1 MYVSYSTYWDLE
13 ITSIIMVNRTDRSQF
28 RSRPLQ
34 RVGQSVRI
42 TFKLVSKVLSP
53 VLRPPTCYS
62 TRRRNYGREWGACH
76 EWRMGED
83 LLLHFGRLNGLIE
96 WEGLWWYN
104 RVKRSNQSYLFVN
117 FLAFFYWI
125 DSRMKCAY
133 HFPSFLNLHFPL
145 YHQSLR

>member
-53 VLRPPTCYS
+53 VLRPPRVTQLV
-62 TRRRNYGREWGACH
+62 
-76 EWRMGED
+76 D
-83 LLLHFGRLNGLIE
+83 VLLVENEVLVMNEE
-96 WEGLWWYN
+96 WE
-104 RVKRSNQSYLFVN
+104 KTC
-117 FLAFFYWI
+117 FYI
-125 DSRMKCAY
+125 LDEPMV
-133 HFPSFLNLHFPL
+133 
-145 YHQSLR
+145 